1 MAVDTNTFE
10 FLISDEDEIMLLL
23 YARDIAPEQPAVRLN
38 PEDKTIE
45 LYRRVDD
52 AFTLENVEDEVFE
65 LLKDAETLLVCE
77 IFPIEETEETE
88 IVYTYDAAI
97 IE

>member
-1 MAVDTNTFE
+1 MAIDTNTFE

-23 YARDIAPEQPAVRLN
+23 YARDIAPEQPAVRLS

-52 AFTLENVEDEVFE
+52 AFTLEKVEDEVFE

-77 IFPIEETEETE
+77 ILPMEETEETE
-88 IVYTYDAAI
+88 IVYTYNATI